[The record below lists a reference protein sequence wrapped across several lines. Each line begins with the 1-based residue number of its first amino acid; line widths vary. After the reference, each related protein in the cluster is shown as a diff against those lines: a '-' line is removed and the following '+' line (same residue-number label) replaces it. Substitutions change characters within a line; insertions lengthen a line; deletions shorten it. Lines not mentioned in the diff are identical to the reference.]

1 MAICPSPRIPT
12 PYLEDVV
19 LDGIQKRL
27 DRVVDPVRLRHRLR
41 GLLEAAEVP
50 ADTVPGLEGVTAK
63 RIGRLVEALAAG
75 PEDLRSVRATLVG
88 LERERTALEAR
99 LAAARRHDKDVIQ
112 RRLDETIGPDRYV
125 GQRQGGSPSWY
136 AGGAQGGRAAVLE
149 AHPHRGGEAAR
160 GVAVVPRAR
169 GFVC

>member
-75 PEDLRSVRATLVG
+75 PEGSGASGLRWLGSSASVPPWR
-88 LERERTALEAR
+88 
-99 LAAARRHDKDVIQ
+99 
-112 RRLDETIGPDRYV
+112 P
-125 GQRQGGSPSWY
+125 GSPL
-136 AGGAQGGRAAVLE
+136 QGDMTRT
-149 AHPHRGGEAAR
+149 
-160 GVAVVPRAR
+160 
-169 GFVC
+169 